1 MVINEVEVYKTMK
14 IKDTQ
19 KSEIFGALATS
30 QVATGFQVQ
39 ENFGKWKFSVQRIID
54 SLSFQIPINLEF
66 EGIQKWQIQ

>member
-1 MVINEVEVYKTMK
+1 MK